1 VPTWEMGNLMG
12 AQADTRE
19 ALTGLGFRTIAPSLL
34 GYASSGLQTLAQGAG
49 LLDYVSLTAADASS
63 TGQGAERQGLFSGA
77 QLELGRYFSSD
88 VYVGVSQRLANA
100 SSVPAVRL
108 EWRFHPTYTLELF
121 SEDRFARDAPG
132 FGYYQEALMRR
143 DAQQSPVIYGFF
155 LFREWGY

>member
-1 VPTWEMGNLMG
+1 
-12 AQADTRE
+12 
-19 ALTGLGFRTIAPSLL
+19 
-34 GYASSGLQTLAQGAG
+34 
-49 LLDYVSLTAADASS
+49 
-63 TGQGAERQGLFSGA
+63 
-77 QLELGRYFSSD
+77 
-88 VYVGVSQRLANA
+88 VSQRLANA